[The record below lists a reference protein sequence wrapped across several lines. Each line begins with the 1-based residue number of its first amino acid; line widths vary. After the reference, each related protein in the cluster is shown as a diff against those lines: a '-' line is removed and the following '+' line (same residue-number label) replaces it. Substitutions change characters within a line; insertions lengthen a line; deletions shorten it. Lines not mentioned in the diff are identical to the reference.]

1 MSRIFEA
8 DRHNFGKCV
17 KRIERASGYWY
28 RKPRSVYWEH
38 LFFGQDSPLKSFFDV
53 VGFNGD
59 RILSEYLFSLNVE
72 FESEWLGFSEEVSAD
87 ETPISDEHFYSLGIL
102 IGYCYLFGIRD
113 LHKYNLVVKKNR
125 LQIIDAEVV
134 LTNLILPNETLLFPF
149 REILFESSAASL
161 LCTDLK
167 KYSARQ
173 IEKLFA
179 GYFDVTTAILDN
191 MPAIVSLLER
201 GCQKNHPVRVILKNT
216 KQYRD
221 FLTGMGS
228 VNDFLPEE
236 MIQLKRG
243 DIPYFFKYPG
253 KADLYFISDPGR
265 AQIVSNMPID
275 LERDINRH
283 SKAPAMLLPSPTAVA
298 KKVATG
304 ALYLQRV
311 LSSVVHMRLQDSQ
324 GEIVFN
330 ESSLNFRGQLFSTS
344 L

>member
-1 MSRIFEA
+1 MFEA

-17 KRIERASGYWY
+17 ERIERASGYWY

-38 LFFGQDSPLKSFFDV
+38 LFFGQDSPIKSFFDS
-53 VGFNGD
+53 VGFNGE
-59 RILSEYLFSLNVE
+59 RTLCEYLFNLNVE
-72 FESEWLGFSEEVSAD
+72 VETEWLGFSEEVSAD
-87 ETPISDEHFYSLGIL
+87 EAPICDEHFYSLGVL
-102 IGYCYLFGIRD
+102 MGYCYLFGIRD
-113 LHKYNLVVKKNR
+113 LHKYNLVVKKKR

-134 LTNLILPNETLLFPF
+134 LTNLILPNETLLLPF

-179 GYFDVTTAILDN
+179 GYFDVSTAILDN
-191 MPAIVSLLER
+191 MPAIVSVLELS
-201 GCQKNHPVRVILKNT
+201 CQNNHSARVILKNT

-221 FLTGMGS
+221 FLTGRGS

-243 DIPYFFKYPG
+243 DIPYFFKYVG
-253 KADLYFISDPGR
+253 KPDLHFISDPFK
-265 AQIVSNMPID
+265 AQIVSNLPVD
-275 LERDINRH
+275 LERDVNRH
-283 SKAPAMLLPSPTAVA
+283 SKVPALLLPSPTAVA
-298 KKVATG
+298 KKVVTG
-304 ALYLQRV
+304 ALYLRRA
-311 LSSVVHMRLQDSQ
+311 LSSIVPMRLQDSQ